1 MKTALI
7 AGGTGKLGNH
17 ISKYLAQNGYNLI
30 IIYHA
35 SEEKKEKLAKE
46 LQNFNIKFKFI
57 KANLTK
63 HKEIKFVFE
72 IIKKELSSLNLL
84 INVAAIFN
92 KKSISEITEQD
103 WNEVIDLNLKASFFL
118 AKYSYEIMERG
129 SVIINFSSVG
139 GFIPWKDRS
148 LYFISK
154 NGINALTKTL
164 ALEFAPSI
172 RVNAIAPGYIELEN
186 NQTKELMPLDKIP
199 LQKYGKIEN
208 VIQTI
213 DFMLKNDFLTGV
225 VIPLDGGRV
234 LLQ

>member
-7 AGGTGKLGNH
+7 SGGTGKLGNH
-17 ISKYLAQNGYNLI
+17 ISKFLAQNGYNLI
-30 IIYHA
+30 IIYNA
-35 SEEKKEKLAKE
+35 SEEKKEKLAEE
-46 LQNFNIKFKFI
+46 LQNFNVKFNFI
-57 KANLTK
+57 KADLTK

-72 IIKKELSSLNLL
+72 IIRKEFGSLNVL
-84 INVAAIFN
+84 INAAAIFN
-92 KKSISEITEQD
+92 KKSIFEITEQD

-118 AKYSYEIMERG
+118 AKYSYELMGQG

-164 ALEFAPSI
+164 ALEFAPRV

-186 NQTKELMPLDKIP
+186 NQIQEMMPLDKIP
-199 LQKYGKIEN
+199 LRKYCKIGN

-213 DFMLKNDFLTGV
+213 DFILKNDILTGV

>member
-7 AGGTGKLGNH
+7 SGGTGKLGNH
-17 ISKYLAQNGYNLI
+17 ISKFLAQNGYNLI
-30 IIYHA
+30 IIYNA
-35 SEEKKEKLAKE
+35 SEEKKEKLAE
-46 LQNFNIKFKFI
+46 EFQNFNVKFNFI
-57 KANLTK
+57 KADLTK

-72 IIKKELSSLNLL
+72 IIRKEFGSLNVL
-84 INVAAIFN
+84 INAAAIFN
-92 KKSISEITEQD
+92 KKSIFEITEQD

-118 AKYSYEIMERG
+118 AKYSYELMGQG

-164 ALEFAPSI
+164 ALEFAPRV

-186 NQTKELMPLDKIP
+186 NQTQEMMPLDKIP
-199 LQKYGKIEN
+199 LRKYGKIGN

-213 DFMLKNDFLTGV
+213 DFILKNDILTGV